1 MNYTVRLKNA
11 GAEKTVKASN
21 ELEARAKYCEEQG
34 FNYRVF
40 ANKLEV
46 EAKKHSSAGKAF
58 DKRY

>member
-1 MNYTVRLKNA
+1 MKYKVRLKNTTVS
-11 GAEKTVKASN
+11 KTVNASN

-46 EAKKHSSAGKAF
+46 KEGRKKGK
-58 DKRY
+58 